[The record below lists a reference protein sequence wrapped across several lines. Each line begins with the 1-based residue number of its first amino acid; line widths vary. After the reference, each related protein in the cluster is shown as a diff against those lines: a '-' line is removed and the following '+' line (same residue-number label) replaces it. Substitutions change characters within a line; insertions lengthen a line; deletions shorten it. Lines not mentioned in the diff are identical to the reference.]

1 MNAVQEDIQFEKLE
15 KELDLEE
22 AIALYGNALLR
33 LCFFY
38 LKDRMLA
45 EDAVQDTFIKAYKS
59 FLSFRGESSLKTWL
73 TRIAINVC
81 KDYLKKSKIQIIDDE
96 RALMKIPCSDTTEFV
111 SEKENIV
118 LEIMKLAPKYK
129 DVILLYYYQEFT
141 IPEISKIL
149 KMPTGTVST
158 RLKRGRQKL
167 KEHLKEWYYDEE

>member
-1 MNAVQEDIQFEKLE
+1 MNAVREDIQFEKLE

-22 AIALYGNALLR
+22 AIALYGDALLR

-45 EDAVQDTFIKAYKS
+45 EDAVQDTFIKAYRS
-59 FLSFRGESSLKTWL
+59 FLGFQGQSSLKTWL

-96 RALMKIPCSDTTEFV
+96 RALMKIPCSDTTEVV

-118 LEIMKLAPKYK
+118 LEVMKLAPKYK

-141 IPEISKIL
+141 IPEIAKVL

>member
-1 MNAVQEDIQFEKLE
+1 MNAVREDIQFEKFE

-59 FLSFRGESSLKTWL
+59 FFGFRGQSSLKTWL

-111 SEKENIV
+111 SEKENVV

-141 IPEISKIL
+141 IPEIAKIL

-158 RLKRGRQKL
+158 RLKRGREKL